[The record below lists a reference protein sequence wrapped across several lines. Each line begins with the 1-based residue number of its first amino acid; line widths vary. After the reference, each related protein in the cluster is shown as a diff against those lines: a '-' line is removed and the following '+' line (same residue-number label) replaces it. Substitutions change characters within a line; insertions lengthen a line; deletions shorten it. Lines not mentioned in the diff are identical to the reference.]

1 MLELKII
8 EVSNSPFSS
17 PMCVVPKKDGKVR
30 LCLDLRQLNKLVKY
44 DAEPMPDIEAIYSKI
59 SKSKYFSKL
68 DLTKGYWQIAL
79 SEDSKKYTAF
89 TTNDGLFQFT
99 VLPFGL
105 VTAPAIFNRVMR
117 KLLGDVDNVEIFFDD
132 ILIHTETWN
141 EHCHILEKVLCILRD
156 AKLTVR
162 PCKSEIGK
170 NSIDYLGQTIGN
182 GFMRPMSDKIKSIIE
197 AKIPETKKEVRA
209 FIGLSSYYRRYIPD
223 YASIVAPLTD
233 LTKKNAPNKVKW
245 DIEQDNAFKKVKTL
259 LTTSPILKLIDF
271 NLPFILQTDA
281 SSTGL
286 GAVLLQEHEGEKWPV
301 AYASRK
307 LSDAEKRYSVIEREC
322 LAIVWAT
329 KKFYPYLYG
338 KPFVLETDHRPL
350 TYLDTAKPLN
360 GRLMRWA
367 IHLQQF
373 KISINYVKGSE
384 NVGGDYLS
392 RSN

>member
-1 MLELKII
+1 M
-8 EVSNSPFSS
+8 
-17 PMCVVPKKDGKVR
+17 
-30 LCLDLRQLNKLVKY
+30 
-44 DAEPMPDIEAIYSKI
+44 
-59 SKSKYFSKL
+59 
-68 DLTKGYWQIAL
+68 
-79 SEDSKKYTAF
+79 
-89 TTNDGLFQFT
+89 
-99 VLPFGL
+99 
-105 VTAPAIFNRVMR
+105 
-117 KLLGDVDNVEIFFDD
+117 
-132 ILIHTETWN
+132 
-141 EHCHILEKVLCILRD
+141 RD

-223 YASIVAPLTD
+223 YASIVSPLTD